1 MRSMKVLRRFAIL
14 LAAVLPVLTSHPTQA
29 QVTVFAAASA
39 TDALNDIGK
48 AFVAT
53 GGKPTVAS
61 YAASSTLAKQIE
73 NGAPANLF
81 LSADERWMDYLAD
94 KGLLA
99 AGTRLNLLGNRVVLV
114 APKDSA
120 SKLMEIGPGFPLA
133 KMLGEGRLA
142 VGDPSH
148 VPVGA
153 YTQAALEKL
162 GVWAEVQGK
171 LAPADSVRA
180 ALTFVERGETPF
192 GIVYATDAAMSD
204 KVKVVGVFPED
215 SHPPVVYPVALIKGQ
230 DTAEAK
236 AFLAFLQGAEAKAIF
251 QKYGF
256 AVK

>member
-1 MRSMKVLRRFAIL
+1 
-14 LAAVLPVLTSHPTQA
+14 
-29 QVTVFAAASA
+29 
-39 TDALNDIGK
+39 
-48 AFVAT
+48 
-53 GGKPTVAS
+53 
-61 YAASSTLAKQIE
+61 
-73 NGAPANLF
+73 
-81 LSADERWMDYLAD
+81 MDYLAD

-114 APKDSA
+114 APKDSSA
-120 SKLMEIGPGFPLA
+120 TKVDIGPGFPLA
-133 KMLGEGRLA
+133 KLLGEGRLA

-162 GVWAEVQGK
+162 GVWADVQNK

-180 ALTFVERGETPF
+180 ALAFVERGETPF
-192 GIVYATDAAMSD
+192 GIVYATDAAVTE

-215 SHPPVVYPVALIKGQ
+215 SHPPVVYPAALIKDK
-230 DTAEAK
+230 DTADAK
-236 AFLAFLQGAEAKAIF
+236 AFLAFLQGPEAKAIF

>member
-1 MRSMKVLRRFAIL
+1 MRFSGFSRVLAALLVVTLPL
-14 LAAVLPVLTSHPTQA
+14 LASMPAKA

-48 AFVAT
+48 AFVAA
-53 GGKPTVAS
+53 GGKPIVAS
-61 YAASSTLAKQIE
+61 YASSSTLAKQIE
-73 NGAPANLF
+73 SGAPADLF

-114 APKDSA
+114 APKDSTA
-120 SKLMEIGPGFPLA
+120 KVDIVPSFPLA
-133 KMLGEGRLA
+133 KMLGDGRLA

-162 GVWAEVQGK
+162 GVWADVQSK

-180 ALTFVERGETPF
+180 ALAFVERGETPF
-192 GIVYATDAAMSD
+192 GIVYATDAAVTD
-204 KVKVVGVFPED
+204 KVRVVGVFPED
-215 SHPPVVYPVALIKGQ
+215 SHPPVVYPAALIKDR
-230 DTAEAK
+230 DTPEAK
-236 AFLAFLQGAEAKAIF
+236 AFFAFLQGPEAKAIF

>member
-1 MRSMKVLRRFAIL
+1 MKTFRGL
-14 LAAVLPVLTSHPTQA
+14 AVLFTVILPFLAGVPANA

-39 TDALNDIGK
+39 TDALNEIGK
-48 AFVAT
+48 AFVAG
-53 GGKPTVAS
+53 GGKEIVPS
-61 YAASSTLAKQIE
+61 YASSSTLAKQIE

-99 AGTRLNLLGNRVVLV
+99 TGTRLNLLGNRVVLI
-114 APKDSA
+114 APKDSTV
-120 SKLMEIGPGFPLA
+120 KVDIGPGFPLA
-133 KMLGEGRLA
+133 KLLGEGRLA

-153 YTQAALEKL
+153 YTEAALKKL
-162 GVWAEVQGK
+162 GVWDAVQGK

-180 ALTFVERGETPF
+180 ALAFVERGETPL
-192 GIVYATDAAMSD
+192 GIVYATDAAVTD

-215 SHPPVVYPVALIKGQ
+215 SHPPVVYPAALIKDK
-230 DTAEAK
+230 DTADAK
-236 AFLAFLQGAEAKAIF
+236 AFLAFLQGPEAKAIF

>member
-1 MRSMKVLRRFAIL
+1 MRSFRFPPV
-14 LAAVLPVLTSHPTQA
+14 LAALFAVVLPLLISAPVKA

-48 AFVAT
+48 AFVAA
-53 GGKPTVAS
+53 GGKPIVSS
-61 YAASSTLAKQIE
+61 YASSSTLAKQIE
-73 NGAPANLF
+73 SGAPANLF

-99 AGTRLNLLGNRVVLV
+99 AGTRANLLGNRVVLV
-114 APKDSA
+114 APKDSTA
-120 SKLMEIGPGFPLA
+120 KVDIGPGFPLA
-133 KMLGEGRLA
+133 KLLGDGRLA

-162 GVWAEVQGK
+162 GVWAEVQNK

-180 ALTFVERGETPF
+180 ALAFVERGETPF
-192 GIVYATDAAMSD
+192 GIVYATDAAVTD

-215 SHPPVVYPVALIKGQ
+215 SHPPVVYPVALIKDK
-230 DTAEAK
+230 DTVEAK